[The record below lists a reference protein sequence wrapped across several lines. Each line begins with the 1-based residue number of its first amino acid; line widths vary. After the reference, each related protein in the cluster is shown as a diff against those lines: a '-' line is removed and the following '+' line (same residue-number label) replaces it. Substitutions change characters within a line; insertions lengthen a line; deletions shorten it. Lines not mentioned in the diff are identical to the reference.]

1 MYGWRFAYQSAV
13 ATQAQHDSARAGGD
27 RWDRLASRGLAR
39 KSIRALYKK
48 DGACDMS
55 FIVQTPHM
63 DMDMDMET
71 PLITADPLTGA
82 HTQHKR

>member
-1 MYGWRFAYQSAV
+1 MAIGGIGWRRV
-13 ATQAQHDSARAGGD
+13 V
-27 RWDRLASRGLAR
+27 SRG
-39 KSIRALYKK
+39 KSIRALYMYKK

-82 HTQHKR
+82 QTQHKR